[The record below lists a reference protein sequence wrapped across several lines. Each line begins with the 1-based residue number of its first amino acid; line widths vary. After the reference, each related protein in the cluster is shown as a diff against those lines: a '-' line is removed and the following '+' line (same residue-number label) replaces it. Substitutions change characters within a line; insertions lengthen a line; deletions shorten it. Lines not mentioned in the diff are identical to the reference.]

1 MIITKKSLPRRT
13 FLRGIGTTLALPL
26 LDAMAPA
33 LAATRTT
40 AAKPACRM
48 AFVYVPN
55 GVIMDQWRPA
65 TEGAGFELTPILKA
79 LAPYRERLLV
89 LSGLAHV
96 NGRPLGDGP
105 GDHARAGAT
114 FLTGVHPKK
123 TEGVDIHA
131 GISVDQIAAKEL
143 GKHTQLPSLEVTLE
157 STGMVGNCDSGYSC
171 AYTNTISWRTPT
183 APMPMEV
190 NPRAVFERLFG
201 DGDSTDAASRAA
213 RAREERSILDS
224 VREEVAH
231 LGLGLGPRDRNKLT
245 DYLDAIRDIERRI
258 GMVEKQNADVELPV
272 MERPMGVPATFEEHA
287 KLMFDLQVI
296 AFQAD
301 LTRVIST
308 MMGREGSN
316 RTYRAIG
323 VPDPHH
329 GISHHQGDKEKIEK
343 LAKIN
348 THHAEM
354 FAYFL
359 EKLRSTPDGD
369 GSLLDHSMIVYGSSL
384 SDGNMHTHEDL
395 PVLLVGGGAGQIRGG
410 RHIRFPKETPLT
422 NLYLS
427 MLDKIGVPAEKIG
440 DSTGRVEHLSDV

>member
-1 MIITKKSLPRRT
+1 MIITRKSLPRRT

-55 GVIMDQWRPA
+55 GVIMEQWRPA
-65 TEGAGFELTPILKA
+65 AEGAGFELTPILKA

-89 LSGLAHV
+89 LSGLAQV

-131 GISVDQIAAKEL
+131 GVSVDQIAAKEL

-157 STGMVGNCDSGYSC
+157 ATGMVGNCDSGYSC

-231 LGLGLGPRDRNKLT
+231 LGPGLGPRDRNKLT

-258 GMVEKQNADVELPV
+258 GMVEKQNASIELPV
-272 MERPMGVPATFEEHA
+272 IERPMGVPATFEEHA

-343 LAKIN
+343 LARIN

-427 MLDKIGVPAEKIG
+427 MLDKIGVPAESIG
-440 DSTGRVEHLSDV
+440 DSTGGVEHLSDV